1 MSFRFVIAS
10 GFVNTNAPLTHVDH
24 QVYLSVVADFLRCIE
39 WEAQRQVLDM
49 GAMTMEHTYGFL
61 THVG

>member
-1 MSFRFVIAS
+1 M
-10 GFVNTNAPLTHVDH
+10 NTNAPLTHVDH